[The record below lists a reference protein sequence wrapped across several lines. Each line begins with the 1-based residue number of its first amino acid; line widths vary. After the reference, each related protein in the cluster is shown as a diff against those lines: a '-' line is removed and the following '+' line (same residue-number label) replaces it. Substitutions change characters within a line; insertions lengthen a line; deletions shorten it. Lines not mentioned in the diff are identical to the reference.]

1 MTDKV
6 TREARIARD
15 FSLVEAGLDSGS
27 LSNVRYLLNYS
38 LPPADIADLIE
49 SSTPPER
56 QVIWKL
62 LKEKYRGEVLSELA
76 EDVAAEFLERMAP
89 QELADATAELD
100 TDDIA
105 DILQQLPAT
114 LTAQVL
120 HSMGAQDRLRVE
132 RVLGYSDDIAGG
144 LMNTDTV
151 TVRPHI
157 TVKTALRYFRQL
169 PKLPQIFDTL
179 LVVNTEDKLLGTVPV
194 NELLTSDPATQ
205 IRSLMNE
212 EPLSIAVDTDSKKV
226 ASLFEK
232 RDLVSAPVVDSDGY
246 LLGRITV
253 DDIVDLYR
261 DEAENH
267 IMERAGMDAE
277 QDTFAPVLKTQRRRA
292 VWLSINLV
300 AAFMAAAVIGLFEAT
315 IEQFVA
321 LAVLQP
327 IVASMGGIAGNQ
339 SLTIMIRAQVLG
351 QINRGNIGWLF
362 SREVRA
368 GLLNGLLF
376 SVLVGL
382 VAYLWFEHLLLSVV
396 IAMALVVNLF
406 IASIAGV
413 LTPMFLQKMKIDP
426 ALAGGVL
433 VTTLTDVGGFFTF
446 LGLATLILIG

>member
-1 MTDKV
+1 MSDKV
-6 TREARIARD
+6 TREAQIARD
-15 FSLVEAGLDSGS
+15 VGIVEAGLDSGS
-27 LSNVRYLLNYS
+27 LSNVRYLLNFS

-49 SSTPPER
+49 ASTPQER

-62 LKEKYRGEVLSELA
+62 LKEKHRGEVLSELA
-76 EDVAAEFLERMAP
+76 EDVAGDFLENMAP
-89 QELADATAELD
+89 KELAEVTADLD

-120 HSMGAQDRLRVE
+120 HSMRAQDRQRVE
-132 RVLGYSDDIAGG
+132 RVLGYSDDVAGG

-151 TVRPHI
+151 SVRPHV

-169 PKLPQIFDTL
+169 PALPQIFDSL
-179 LVVNTEDKLLGTVPV
+179 LVVNTDDRLLGSVSV
-194 NELLTSDPATQ
+194 NSLLTADPSTEIKA
-205 IRSLMNE
+205 LMDE
-212 EPLSIAVDTDSKKV
+212 EPVSINVDMASMKV
-226 ASLFEK
+226 ALLFEK
-232 RDLVSAPVVDSDGY
+232 RDLVSAPVVDGDGC

-277 QDTFAPVLKTQRRRA
+277 QDTFAPVMKTQRRRA

-339 SLTIMIRAQVLG
+339 SLAIMIRAQVLG

-368 GLLNGLLF
+368 GLLNGVLF
-376 SVLVGL
+376 SVLVG
-382 VAYLWFEHLLLSVV
+382 VIAWFWFEHAALSWV

-406 IASIAGV
+406 IAAVAGV
-413 LTPMFLQKMKIDP
+413 LTPMLLQRFKIDP

-446 LGLATLILIG
+446 LGLATIILVH